1 MTLTLVIPTGAQRS
15 GGTCC
20 RLQHPRASRSTAPTK
35 VEERRFSTG
44 EERRFSAALAPR
56 NERGLQP
63 PWSLRCFDTP

>member
-35 VEERRFSTG
+35 VEERCFSTG
-44 EERRFSAALAPR
+44 EERRFSAA
-56 NERGLQP
+56 
-63 PWSLRCFDTP
+63 